1 MMMNPIFRVT
11 DASAGAGSTSGTGS
25 TSGSTGT
32 SATGT
37 SLASTLGSSS
47 MGKDQFLQLLV
58 TQLQNQDPTQPMQ
71 NTEFVAQLAQFS
83 SLEQLQNV
91 NSNLTT
97 GILLNQSVNN
107 SLSTSLIGK
116 TIEAQGN
123 TLTYAQGDKPELSF
137 KLSADANAKVDVVDA
152 NGKVVATIK
161 ADGLK
166 AGQNKVTWDGMTSD
180 GTAAPAGDYTFK
192 VTATDTKG
200 NAVTSSTLVQGRV
213 TGVEF
218 DNGATY
224 LLVGSHKY
232 QLSDVTQI
240 LEAGK

>member
-1 MMMNPIFRVT
+1 MMMNPIFRIS
-11 DASAGAGSTSGTGS
+11 DASASAGTTGT
-25 TSGSTGT
+25 TGT
-32 SATGT
+32 SST
-37 SLASTLGSSS
+37 SSTSSTGSSLTS
-47 MGKDQFLQLLV
+47 GVGSSAMGKDQFLQLLV

-91 NSNLTT
+91 NTNLST
-97 GILLNQSVNN
+97 GNLLNQSVNN

-116 TIEAQGN
+116 TIEATGD
-123 TLTYAQGDKPELSF
+123 TITYAQGDQPKLSF
-137 KLSADANAKVDVVDA
+137 NLSADANAKVEVVDS
-152 NGKVVATIK
+152 NGKTVATIK

-166 AGQNKVTWDGMTSD
+166 SGQNSVTWDGKTSD
-180 GTAAPAGDYTFK
+180 GTAAPAGTYTFK
-192 VTATDTKG
+192 VTATDVNG
-200 NAVTSSTLVQGRV
+200 NAVASSTLVQGKV

-224 LLVGSHKY
+224 LLVGSQKY

-240 LEAGK
+240 LGAGN